1 MRELCE
7 GRNKRGGKLM
17 EYITVLNC
25 IVSLFI
31 IAIMIYLTIDTFK
44 EVRKFKR
51 LNNELEETL
60 AEFKFK
66 NKLRGEEK

>member
-1 MRELCE
+1 
-7 GRNKRGGKLM
+7 M

>member
-1 MRELCE
+1 
-7 GRNKRGGKLM
+7 M
-17 EYITVLNC
+17 EYITALDC

-51 LNNELEETL
+51 LNNEFERVIE
-60 AEFKFK
+60 EFKFK
-66 NKLRGEEK
+66 NELRGIK

>member
-1 MRELCE
+1 
-7 GRNKRGGKLM
+7 M

-66 NKLRGEEK
+66 NKLRGEEKWTNII

>member
-1 MRELCE
+1 
-7 GRNKRGGKLM
+7 M

-51 LNNELEETL
+51 LNNEFERVIE
-60 AEFKFK
+60 EFKFK
-66 NKLRGEEK
+66 NELRGIK